1 MPKTKLTI
9 LLIIAVVLITSGL
22 SCKLF
27 PAGQEAQQFTQSTEL
42 SYWGVWDD
50 SDYLQPIISEFQTL
64 HPNIK
69 ITYRKFRYAEYKQ
82 QLLEAWAEDRGPDIY
97 SIPAA
102 WLGEYQNRI
111 TPQPE
116 TVRLAF
122 QVVNKTLGKTEITT
136 DVRAVPI
143 FKPGDIKNKF
153 AETVYNDVIKNDKV
167 LGLPYSLDS
176 LVLYYNRDLLD
187 AANIATPPA
196 TWTEL
201 KEAVTQ
207 LTKIDK
213 NNNIIQSGVSLGLA
227 ENIDDAADIVSLL
240 MMQNGTAMVDDKGL
254 ASFQKPSSSQR
265 DYYPGAEALRFYTDF
280 ADPIKEVYSWNNE
293 MPNALDTFI
302 SGKSA
307 MFFGYAYHLPTI
319 KGRAPKINLGISYM
333 PQITTG
339 GNPVNFTDYWVE
351 TVSHKT
357 KNTEAAW
364 GFINFAASAQQVTK
378 YLSAAKKPAALRE
391 LINGQL
397 EDEEL
402 KYFAG
407 QTLTAKRWYRG
418 QDAAKMEEIFSEMI
432 DGFNQSPEPY
442 KLLEYAAGRINQT
455 F

>member
-1 MPKTKLTI
+1 MLKTKLII
-9 LLIIAVVLITSGL
+9 LLIIGAVIITSGL

-27 PAGQEAQQFTQSTEL
+27 PGNQAPKQLTQTIEL

-64 HPNIK
+64 HPNVK

-82 QLLEAWAEDRGPDIY
+82 QLLEAWAEDRGPDLY
-97 SIPAA
+97 SLPAA
-102 WLGEYQNRI
+102 WLNEYQSRI

-122 QVVNKTLGKTEITT
+122 QEVKKTLGKTEITT
-136 DVRAVPI
+136 DVKAVPI
-143 FKPGDIKNKF
+143 FKPSDIKNKF
-153 AETVYNDVIKNDKV
+153 AETVYNDVVLDNKV

-187 AANIATPPA
+187 AANIATPPS

-201 KEAVTQ
+201 KEAVAK
-207 LTKIDK
+207 LTKIDI
-213 NNNIIQSGVSLGLA
+213 NNNIVQSGVSLGLA
-227 ENIDDAADIVSLL
+227 ENIDEAADIVSLL
-240 MMQNGTAMVDDKGL
+240 MMQNGTAMVDNKGL
-254 ASFQKPSSSQR
+254 ASFQKASASQR

-293 MPNALDTFI
+293 MPNALDAFVA
-302 SGKSA
+302 GKTA

-333 PQITTG
+333 PQITAS

-357 KNTEAAW
+357 SHAETAW
-364 GFINFAASAQQVTK
+364 GFINFAASTQQVTK
-378 YLSAAKKPAALRE
+378 YLAAAKKPAALRE
-391 LINGQL
+391 LINAQL

-418 QDAAKMEEIFSEMI
+418 HDAAKMEEIFAEMI

-442 KLLEYAAGRINQT
+442 KLLEYAASRINQT